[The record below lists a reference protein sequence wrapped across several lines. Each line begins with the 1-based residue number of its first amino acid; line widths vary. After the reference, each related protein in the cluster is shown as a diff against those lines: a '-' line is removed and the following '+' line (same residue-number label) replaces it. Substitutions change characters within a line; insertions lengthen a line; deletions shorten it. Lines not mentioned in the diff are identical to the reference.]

1 MNKKL
6 SGVFTVILMI
16 NVLTSNI
23 YAMEHLID
31 RNDREY
37 SEILSLND
45 EILDSLNH
53 GLVHSETGKDI
64 SEDEFKMEQAFKV
77 YADIELNQAEK
88 VKSSLQEAKYKWQV
102 PVYTDIHTI
111 LADITKVTSISED
124 VPKDVRIELEKNS
137 NQWHVGA
144 IHIFDGQTVN
154 YAETIKDTLEHAGY
168 DPKNYTYEIVSGIPG
183 IRYPTAIVFNSEEKA
198 EFIIPAEPSAARAF
212 EGNWPTAAQNTDL
225 LSASNEENDS
235 SMPLYNYSDVA
246 RASRKAGLFGMA
258 VSESRIRVVLLI
270 GIQALRPLVF
280 LPFWSSVYIHLSDLA
295 NPGTDGVGD
304 SCLPLLSPAKR
315 EIETGSW
322 PTAPYPSIT

>member
-16 NVLTSNI
+16 NVLTFNI

-64 SEDEFKMEQAFKV
+64 SEDVPE
-77 YADIELNQAEK
+77 D
-88 VKSSLQEAKYKWQV
+88 AK
-102 PVYTDIHTI
+102 T
-111 LADITKVTSISED
+111 
-124 VPKDVRIELEKNS
+124 ELEKIL

-168 DPKNYTYEIVSGIPG
+168 DPRNYTYEIVSGIPG

-246 RASRKAGLFGMA
+246 RASRKAGLFGHGG
-258 VSESRIRVVLLI
+258 I
-270 GIQALRPLVF
+270 GI
-280 LPFWSSVYIHLSDLA
+280 
-295 NPGTDGVGD
+295 T
-304 SCLPLLSPAKR
+304 
-315 EIETGSW
+315 
-322 PTAPYPSIT
+322 YPSGTFNWKTGAAAVGIFTVLVICLYSFVRSRKPGD